1 MSIAT
6 LGKKAFN
13 AAKNRAKSNIKAG
26 AREAITGKREKSAA
40 EKIASKAINAAFP
53 GLKKYL
59 ALLGIFVILFL
70 VALPSIIWAALQ
82 NYFGYIGEKYT
93 EGVYEAENI
102 IDGVIQGGFSAI
114 GATVTYFFEKDGKDD
129 YAENVT
135 DQEADEA
142 LNITA
147 SEAAERK
154 TLIHYVNATKKKLIQ
169 RADSMWRSMDI
180 LLNSNSF
187 ALDKYLNKRFQAE
200 YSPDLYKKGSNNIRY
215 TRYKYKMAD
224 AVMLMSLYTVQTGGN
239 VTDLSMSDY
248 YFWLGQQRTFTH
260 RRDTIEDGLTFKYP
274 EWQGGVLPQYLM
286 EQVKR
291 ERAIFGKTISSFD
304 SYASAADLA
313 LYCDVSIKP
322 ILDYDKEDGK
332 HIVNWDVEVSIK
344 CRPPEDI
351 AYILGLFDGYETEY
365 YEPANVAGLPSYE
378 GGEP

>member
-13 AAKNRAKSNIKAG
+13 AAKNSAKSNIKAG

-59 ALLGIFVILFL
+59 ALMGIFVILFL

-82 NYFGYIGEKYT
+82 NYFGYIEEKYE

-135 DQEADEA
+135 DKEADEA

-169 RADSMWRSMDI
+169 RANSMWDSMDN
-180 LLNSNSF
+180 LVNGNFF
-187 ALDKYLNKRFQAE
+187 ALDNYLNNRFQE
-200 YSPDLYKKGSNNIRY
+200 DYSPDLYKKGYNSIRY
-215 TRYKYKMAD
+215 TPYKYKMAD

-248 YFWLGQQRTFTH
+248 YFWLGQQRTLGERKEIIDDNLVYMFN
-260 RRDTIEDGLTFKYP
+260 

-286 EQVKR
+286 EHL
-291 ERAIFGKTISSFD
+291 S
-304 SYASAADLA
+304 
-313 LYCDVSIKP
+313 
-322 ILDYDKEDGK
+322 
-332 HIVNWDVEVSIK
+332 
-344 CRPPEDI
+344 
-351 AYILGLFDGYETEY
+351 
-365 YEPANVAGLPSYE
+365 
-378 GGEP
+378 